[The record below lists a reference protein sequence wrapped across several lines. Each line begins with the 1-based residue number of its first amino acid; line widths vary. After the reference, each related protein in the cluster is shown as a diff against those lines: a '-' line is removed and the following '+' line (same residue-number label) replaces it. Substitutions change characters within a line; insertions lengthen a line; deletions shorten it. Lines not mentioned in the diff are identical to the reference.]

1 MTIINTYKNRNKN
14 TYYML
19 LFYFLK
25 EKTIQNKKLINNQN
39 SFIILAHQLNPFF
52 TSNFFIKIISK

>member
-1 MTIINTYKNRNKN
+1 MIILNACKKRNKN

-25 EKTIQNKKLINNQN
+25 EKTIQNKKLINNPN

-52 TSNFFIKIISK
+52 TSNFIIKFLSK